1 MVACFATGRTK
12 LRHTCAETALL
23 CAVLFRAALAQVASR
38 DHCAG
43 ADWCALC
50 VDHVFG
56 SLRQEGCG
64 PVHPGWW
71 LPEDCPVN
79 PAPAFTLEKQ
89 LGLPGRTRAHLRI
102 YSSGSATVRVYY
114 QSVGVPSDGRVWDVG
129 LRAITRLVVGWVA
142 DLRFMLGLQLLL
154 QEGGGHVL
162 PGQQLGRVRRLAPRP
177 RPVGLLL
184 FPCVARPA
192 SCSQRNCVAAPR
204 QQHMLRAPAAL
215 FASVP
220 LSNVAPELRV
230 SWLQSGRAA
239 AVVSRHAW

>member
-1 MVACFATGRTK
+1 MFSDLYGKKAAALYTQAGDYQKTARFYYK
-12 LRHTCAETALL
+12 KAEDTYYQ
-23 CAVLFRAALAQVASR
+23 VLFEATLRTVTMQSARCSRARLACTQNCCCVSGPAGLR
-38 DHCAG
+38 CVAG
-43 ADWCALC
+43 AVPRAI
-50 VDHVFG
+50 VVFACNG
-56 SLRQEGCG
+56 HSRRVFSLLT
-64 PVHPGWW
+64 P
-71 LPEDCPVN
+71 
-79 PAPAFTLEKQ
+79 
-89 LGLPGRTRAHLRI
+89 
-102 YSSGSATVRVYY
+102 SATV
-114 QSVGVPSDGRVWDVG
+114 
-129 LRAITRLVVGWVA
+129 
-142 DLRFMLGLQLLL
+142 
-154 QEGGGHVL
+154 